1 MGNSLALSAFSE
13 KEQGSVH
20 IVAIIVGI
28 VSAIL
33 VWQWRAQR
41 AAEAAR
47 EIEGVVKTAAN
58 LPRRFAFKR
67 KMGKRGLSL
76 VDDPREAAAIL
87 MVEIGRAGNELSRE
101 TREVIDAMI
110 MEEFQVTSE
119 DADALVAHASW
130 VLREAP
136 VADAVVR
143 RMAGFLIETD
153 SIGPKEVVDLD
164 GMLVAVS
171 EADGLP
177 NADQLMLLQTFRDV
191 AGVQT

>member
-1 MGNSLALSAFSE
+1 MHIIAI
-13 KEQGSVH
+13 
-20 IVAIIVGI
+20 IVAIA
-28 VSAIL
+28 SAIA

-47 EIEGVVKTAAN
+47 EIEGVIKTAAN

-67 KMGKRGLSL
+67 KMDKRGLSL

-87 MVEIGRAGNELSRE
+87 MVEVGRAGGELSRE
-101 TREVIDAMI
+101 SREVIDQLI
-110 MEEFQVTSE
+110 MEEFQVAAE

-153 SIGPKEVVDLD
+153 TIGAKEIVDLD

-177 NADQLMLLQTFRDV
+177 NSEQLMLLQTFRDV
-191 AGVQT
+191 SGVQT